1 MERKT
6 RVRFAPSPTG
16 PLHMGGVRTA
26 LYNYLFAK
34 QRGGDFIIRIEDT
47 DSQRFVPGAEKYI
60 IEALN
65 WCGIVPDEGVDA
77 SGNVVETASERH
89 PHAPYRQSQRKPI
102 YRKYAEELV
111 ANGFAYY
118 AFDTAEELGAKRAE
132 MEAAGQTFIYN
143 QTTRLGLRNSLS
155 LPEAEWKEL
164 LETRT
169 DWTIR
174 FKMPEN
180 RIVKMDDLIRGHVEV
195 NTDTLD
201 DKVLWKRADELP
213 TYHLANIVDD
223 HLMEITE
230 VIRGEEWLPSLPLH
244 YLLYEAFGW
253 TETQPRF
260 AHLSLLLKP
269 DGKGKLS
276 KRDGDRLGF
285 PVFPLKWV
293 NAEGE
298 VSRGYREDGYF
309 PEAFVNLLAML
320 GWNPGNDQEIFSL
333 EELVQAFSLE
343 RVVKSGARF
352 NADKAKWYNKEY
364 LRTKNA
370 AELAELYIPLLEEK
384 GLKIVDCPAC
394 ALTAGSEMTVTGAD
408 FTNRI
413 FSRQYVERIV
423 ALIQERA
430 SFVADFW
437 DIASYLFIAPTS
449 FVEKDAAKFWKE
461 ENYTLALQ
469 AADFILA
476 FNGEFTKESLEGP
489 LEEYIRSN
497 EWPMGKVMNC
507 LRLALVGASSGLG
520 IADIVTLIGK
530 EEFAK
535 RIEFIKATLN

>member
-1 MERKT
+1 MNRKT

-65 WCGIVPDEGVDA
+65 WCGIIPDEGVDA
-77 SGNVVETASERH
+77 EGNVVETASERH

-102 YRKYAEELV
+102 YRKYAEQLV
-111 ANGFAYY
+111 EGGFAYY

-132 MEAAGQTFIYN
+132 MEAQGQTFIYG
-143 QTTRLGLRNSLS
+143 QTTREGLRNSLS
-155 LPEAEWKEL
+155 MPESEWKEL

-180 RIVKMDDLIRGHVEV
+180 RVVKMDDLIRGHVEV
-195 NTDTLD
+195 NTATLD

-253 TETQPRF
+253 TDTQPRF

-293 NAEGE
+293 NSEGE

-320 GWNPGNDQEIFSL
+320 GWNPGTEQELFNL
-333 EELVQAFSLE
+333 EELTAAFSLE
-343 RVVKSGARF
+343 RVIKSGARF

-364 LRTKNA
+364 LRTKSVD
-370 AELAELYIPLLEEK
+370 ELTALYIPVLEEK
-384 GLKIVDCPAC
+384 GIQVVDCPAC
-394 ALTAGSEMTVTGAD
+394 ALTAGSEMTVAGAD
-408 FTNRI
+408 FDNRI
-413 FSRQYVERIV
+413 FSRQYVERVV

-430 SFVADFW
+430 TFVADFW
-437 DIASYLFIAPTS
+437 DIASYLFVAPVE

-461 ENYTLALQ
+461 ENYTLALK
-469 AADFILA
+469 AADFILN
-476 FNGEFTKESLEGP
+476 FEGEFTKASLEGP
-489 LEEYIRSN
+489 LEEYIRGN

-530 EEFAK
+530 KELAR
-535 RIEFIKATLN
+535 RIEYIKSKLC

>member
-102 YRKYAEELV
+102 YRQYAEQLV
-111 ANGFAYY
+111 ENGYAYY

-132 MEAAGQTFIYN
+132 MEANGQTFIYG
-143 QTTRLGLRNSLS
+143 QTTRMGLRNSLCMD
-155 LPEAEWKEL
+155 EAEVKEL
-164 LETRT
+164 LESRT

-180 RIVKMDDLIRGHVEV
+180 RVVAMDDLIRGHVEV
-195 NTDTLD
+195 NTSTLD

-260 AHLSLLLKP
+260 AHLSLLLIP

-285 PVFPLKWV
+285 PVFPLQWV
-293 NAEGE
+293 NSEGE

-320 GWNPGNDQEIFSL
+320 GWNPGTEQELFSL
-333 EELVQAFSLE
+333 EELVGAFSLE
-343 RVVKSGARF
+343 RVIKSGARF

-364 LRTKNA
+364 LRKKSV
-370 AELAELYIPLLEEK
+370 AELTDAYIPVLESK
-384 GLKIVDCPAC
+384 GLQIVDCPAC
-394 ALTAGSEMTVTGAD
+394 ALTAGSAMTAAGAD
-408 FTNRI
+408 FENKI

-423 ALIQERA
+423 SLIQERA
-430 SFVADFW
+430 TFVADFW
-437 DIASYLFIAPTS
+437 DIAPYLFVAPTS

-469 AADFILA
+469 VADFILG
-476 FNGEFTKESLEGP
+476 FEGEFTKEALEGP
-489 LEEYIRSN
+489 LEEFIRGN

-507 LRLALVGASSGLG
+507 LRLAMVGGSNGLG

-530 EEFAK
+530 KEFAK
-535 RIEFIKATLN
+535 RIEFIKATLC

>member
-1 MERKT
+1 
-6 RVRFAPSPTG
+6 
-16 PLHMGGVRTA
+16 MGGVRTA

-34 QRGGDFIIRIEDT
+34 QNGGDFIIRIEDT
-47 DSQRFVPGAEKYI
+47 DSQRFVPGAEQYI

-65 WCGIVPDEGVDA
+65 WCGIIPDEGVDA
-77 SGNVVETASERH
+77 EGKVVETPSERH

-111 ANGFAYY
+111 EKGYAYY
-118 AFDTAEELGAKRAE
+118 AFDSAEELGAKRAE
-132 MEAAGQTFIYN
+132 MEAEGKTFIYN
-143 QTTRLGLRNSLS
+143 QTTRMALRNSLS
-155 LPEAEWKEL
+155 LPESEWKEM
-164 LETRT
+164 LESRT

-180 RIVKMDDLIRGHVEV
+180 RVVKMDDLIRGHVEV

-285 PVFPLKWV
+285 PVFPLQWT

-320 GWNPGNDQEIFSL
+320 GWNPGNDQELFTL
-333 EELVQAFSLE
+333 EELTAAFSLD

-352 NADKAKWYNKEY
+352 NADKAKWFNKEY
-364 LRTKNA
+364 LRTKTA
-370 AELAELYIPLLEEK
+370 EELAALYIPILESK
-384 GLKIVDCPAC
+384 GLQIVDCPAC
-394 ALTAGSEMTVTGAD
+394 AITAGSKMTVTGAD
-408 FTNRI
+408 FENKI

-430 SFVADFW
+430 TFVADFW
-437 DIASYLFIAPTS
+437 DIASYLFVAPET

-469 AADFILA
+469 VADFIMN

-489 LEEYIRSN
+489 LEEYIRGN

-520 IADIVTLIGK
+520 IADVVTLIGK
-530 EEFAK
+530 DEFGK
-535 RIEFIKATLN
+535 RIEYIKSTLTI